1 MSDKTTERRSA
12 KRYRPTNLDGVVLS
26 GLPEHFREVRVR
38 SISRSGLAIEVNI
51 EDVLPL
57 DAPLGQRVT
66 LSFMLPDVAKIA
78 TVHAEVVRTYRQ
90 VSDGGFIH
98 LASDGELNET
108 YDEGARPAHDDRTYG
123 LGLRFIELSAEMKRQ
138 LERYL
143 DTIINDPSRDD
154 NPAEED

>member
-1 MSDKTTERRSA
+1 MSEQTAERRSDQ
-12 KRYRPTNLDGVVLS
+12 RYRPTNLDGVVLS

-108 YDEGARPAHDDRTYG
+108 YNEDASPAHDDRVYG
-123 LGLRFIELSAEMKRQ
+123 LGLRFMDLSPEMKRQ

-143 DTIINDPSRDD
+143 DKVIGEKHRD
-154 NPAEED
+154 